1 MDERLLESLEYNCGP
16 LIMDALRDDSV
27 IEIMLNPDGALW
39 IERYGQDQEC
49 VGTLSL
55 PQGKLILSLV
65 ACGRRACASGKK
77 T

>member
-16 LIMDALRDDSV
+16 LIMDALRDESV

-55 PQGKLILSLV
+55 PQGKLILEPN
-65 ACGRRACASGKK
+65 SGCPPSGD
-77 T
+77 